1 MQLLE
6 RLGPAEAQTLDE
18 DARTIEVVAST
29 FAPVQRRGYVE
40 RLDPQGFDLEALVGK
55 PVLDSHQRS
64 GLASLLGVVTA
75 ARVQDGKLLAT
86 LRLSARAQGLL
97 ADIRAGIKPACS
109 IGYSVER
116 WRTDG
121 AVRTAA
127 RWTVHEVS
135 LCALGAD
142 AGAVVRLKEAL
153 MPDIHET
160 NPPAADATRE
170 QTDLAIRRL
179 VQAARLPEAFAEELI
194 GLEMTREEAR
204 TVVLDRW
211 RERQA
216 EAPRIDSL
224 RTSGYDDPGFRAR
237 AMGEALYARVAPAH
251 EPSEPARPFMGLSI
265 VELARESLRQ
275 GGHTVTG
282 LGAAT
287 LIERALSTSDLP
299 LALTEATRRS
309 VAAAYQRPG
318 SALRGLAGSRTVPD
332 YRSRKFV
339 RLSELEPLVRRYE
352 GGEIRYGAVDEE
364 GESVAVVNWARGL
377 RLTREALIN
386 DDLGLLGDV
395 PAMLGRAARETEDQE
410 LVNALVGPAGVGR
423 TMSDGK
429 ALFHGDHGN
438 LAASGAAIDE
448 TTLSAARLAMRRQ
461 TDSRDNRIAVTP
473 RFVVVPPDLET
484 TAQKQL
490 AAIQA
495 ATVAEVN
502 AFATLGL
509 LVEPRLTDAA
519 RWYLAGEGVEGLVI
533 VRLEG
538 RAGPQVDSTVDFD
551 TKSVKFSVL
560 NDFAVAALDWRGWYA
575 NAGQ

>member
-1 MQLLE
+1 MLLLE
-6 RLGPAEAQTLDE
+6 RLGPAEAATVDE

-29 FAPVQRRGYVE
+29 FAPVQRSGYVE
-40 RLDPQGFDLEALVGK
+40 RLDPQGFDPEALVGK

-75 ARVQDGKLLAT
+75 ARVEGGKLLAT
-86 LRLSARAQGLL
+86 LRLSARAEGLL
-97 ADIRAGIKPACS
+97 ADIKAGIKPACS
-109 IGYSVER
+109 IGYSVQR
-116 WRTDG
+116 WQTNG

-127 RWTVHEVS
+127 QWTVHEVS

-142 AGAVVRLKEAL
+142 AGAVVRLKEAP
-153 MPDIHET
+153 MPET
-160 NPPAADATRE
+160 VETRE

-179 VQAARLPEAFAEELI
+179 VEAARLPADLAAELC

-204 TVVLDRW
+204 QVVLQRW
-211 RERQA
+211 QQRQA
-216 EAPRIDSL
+216 AQPRID
-224 RTSGYDDPGFRAR
+224 TIASGYDDPGFRGR
-237 AMGEALYARVAPAH
+237 AMGEALYARVAADH
-251 EPSEPARPFMGLSI
+251 EPSEPARPFMGLSV

-275 GGHTVTG
+275 GGHNVTG
-282 LGAAT
+282 LGAAA

-309 VAAAYQRPG
+309 VAAAYRRPG

-332 YRSRKFV
+332 YRERKFV
-339 RLSELEPLVRRYE
+339 RLSELDPLVRRHE
-352 GGEIRYGAVDEE
+352 GGEVRYGAIDEE

-395 PAMLGRAARETEDQE
+395 PARLGRAARESEDQE
-410 LVNALVGPAGVGR
+410 LVNALVGSGGAGR
-423 TMSDGK
+423 AMSDGK
-429 ALFHGDHGN
+429 ALFHADHGN
-438 LAASGAAIDE
+438 LAASGAAISE

-461 TDSRDNRIAVTP
+461 TDSRGNRVAVEP
-473 RFVVVPPDLET
+473 RYLVVPPDLET

-519 RWYLAGEGVEGLVI
+519 RWYLAGEGVDGLAI

-551 TKSVKFSVL
+551 TKSLKFSVL
-560 NDFAVAALDWRGWYA
+560 NDFAVAVLDWRGWYA

>member
-6 RLGPAEAQTLDE
+6 RLSSAEASTVGE
-18 DARTIEVVAST
+18 DLIEVVAST
-29 FAPVQRRGYVE
+29 FAPVQRAGYVE
-40 RLDPQGFDLEALVGK
+40 RLDPSGFDPTALVGK
-55 PVLDSHQRS
+55 PVLDSHQRT
-64 GLASLLGVVTA
+64 GLAALLGVVTA
-75 ARVQDGKLLAT
+75 ARVEAGKLIAT
-86 LRLSARAQGLL
+86 LRLSARARDLL
-97 ADIRAGIKPACS
+97 ADIKAGIKPACS

-121 AVRTAA
+121 SVRTAA
-127 RWTVHEVS
+127 KWAVHEVS

-142 AGAVVRLKEAL
+142 AGAVVRHEEAT
-153 MPDIHET
+153 MPDT
-160 NPPAADATRE
+160 NSPAAETRE
-170 QTDLAIRRL
+170 QTDLAIRRF
-179 VQAARLPEAFAEELI
+179 VEAARLPEAFADELC

-216 EAPRIDSL
+216 QAPRIDTI
-224 RTSGYDDPGFRAR
+224 RASGYDDPGFRGR
-237 AMGEALYARVAPAH
+237 AMGEALYARIASDY
-251 EPSEPARPFMGLSI
+251 EPSEPARAFVGLSV

-275 GGHTVTG
+275 GGHNVTG
-282 LGAAT
+282 LAAPA

-318 SALRGLAGSRTVPD
+318 SALRTLAGSRTVVD
-332 YRSRKFV
+332 YRERKFI
-339 RLSELEPLVRRYE
+339 RLSELDPLVRRYE
-352 GGEIRYGAVDEE
+352 GGEIRYGAIDEA

-386 DDLGLLGDV
+386 DDLGLLVDV
-395 PAMLGRAARETEDQE
+395 PARLGRAARETEDQQ
-410 LVNALVGPAGVGR
+410 LVAALVGSGGVGV

-429 ALFHGDHGN
+429 ALFHADHGN

-461 TDSRDNRIAVTP
+461 TDSRGNRVAVEP
-473 RFVVVPPDLET
+473 RYLVVPPDLET
-484 TAQKQL
+484 VAQKQL
-490 AAIQA
+490 GAIQA
-495 ATVAEVN
+495 AAVADVN
-502 AFATLGL
+502 AFATLRL

-538 RAGPQVDSTVDFD
+538 RAGPQIDSVVDFD
-551 TKSVKFSVL
+551 TKSIKFSVL
-560 NDFAVAALDWRGWYA
+560 NDFAVAVLDWRGWYA
-575 NAGQ
+575 NAGA